1 MLEPGAS
8 RSTYGDWLE
17 KAETVSLSVVEPTAT
32 TLEMQAGAL
41 SPFRAPLLPEAATVV
56 MPCCRSRSMM
66 SFMGSSSQGV
76 VLKS

>member
-32 TLEMQAGAL
+32 TLEMQGGGAEPV
-41 SPFRAPLLPEAATVV
+41 STRRLLAVTAADGGE
-56 MPCCRSRSMM
+56 CLAAAADR
-66 SFMGSSSQGV
+66 
-76 VLKS
+76 